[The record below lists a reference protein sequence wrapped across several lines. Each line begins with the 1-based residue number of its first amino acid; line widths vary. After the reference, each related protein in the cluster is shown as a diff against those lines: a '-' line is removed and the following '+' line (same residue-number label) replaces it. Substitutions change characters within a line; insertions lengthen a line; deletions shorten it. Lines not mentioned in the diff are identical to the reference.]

1 MAASERG
8 RQVMSELRP
17 SVARPDAPEAGQ
29 VVMLPGAAMTGFER
43 AMRVQDAEAALFCAG
58 QVPWLSLDRE
68 LRLTLLLSDQV
79 HPLCEPSARRFLIR
93 FIQEPKPRL
102 FYCKRL
108 ADALAHVR
116 HGFYGEA
123 ARRGLDELVGK
134 LRRQEQRLWI
144 EFDSV
149 GED

>member
-1 MAASERG
+1 
-8 RQVMSELRP
+8 
-17 SVARPDAPEAGQ
+17 
-29 VVMLPGAAMTGFER
+29 MLPGAAMSGFER
-43 AMRVQDAEAALFCAG
+43 ALREQDAEAALCCAR
-58 QVPWLSLDRE
+58 QVPWLSLDRA

-79 HPLCEPSARRFLIR
+79 HPLYEPTARRFLVR
-93 FIQEPKPRL
+93 FIEEPEPRL

-123 ARRGLDELVGK
+123 ARRGLDELVWK
-134 LRRQEQRLWI
+134 LRDRQRRLLVD
-144 EFDSV
+144 FDSL